1 MLINNKDFIIAHK
14 TQTKHLALKLKFVCF
29 IIYQNTLKETIML
42 NILYNTKSPRCNSSK
57 CFAYWDGKCSALVS
71 SSFKGGCP
79 FFKDKEAKAAEDLRC
94 KDRVEKWK
102 AAQKK

>member
-1 MLINNKDFIIAHK
+1 
-14 TQTKHLALKLKFVCF
+14 
-29 IIYQNTLKETIML
+29 ML

-79 FFKDKEAKAAEDLRC
+79 FFKDKESKAAEDLRC

-102 AAQKK
+102 ASDVRNIRAYLITALYNAPLTIDSFYSAMVNHDMYGSK

>member
-1 MLINNKDFIIAHK
+1 
-14 TQTKHLALKLKFVCF
+14 
-29 IIYQNTLKETIML
+29 ML

-79 FFKDKEAKAAEDLRC
+79 FFKDKEQKELEDLRC
-94 KDRVEKWK
+94 EVRVRQWK
-102 AAQKK
+102 AKQDKKR

>member
-1 MLINNKDFIIAHK
+1 
-14 TQTKHLALKLKFVCF
+14 
-29 IIYQNTLKETIML
+29 ML

-79 FFKDKEAKAAEDLRC
+79 FFKDKEVKATEDLRRPHIEMRYYERNGMLD
-94 KDRVEKWK
+94 DRVWCSRP
-102 AAQKK
+102 

>member
-1 MLINNKDFIIAHK
+1 MITEICLLHNIPKQSK
-14 TQTKHLALKLKFVCF
+14 
-29 IIYQNTLKETIML
+29 KETIML

>member
-1 MLINNKDFIIAHK
+1 
-14 TQTKHLALKLKFVCF
+14 
-29 IIYQNTLKETIML
+29 ML

-102 AAQKK
+102 AAQKKLIRNNSYLSDLQIKVNR

>member
-1 MLINNKDFIIAHK
+1 
-14 TQTKHLALKLKFVCF
+14 
-29 IIYQNTLKETIML
+29 ML
-42 NILYNTKSPRCNSSK
+42 NILYTTKLPHCNSSK
-57 CFAYWDGKCSALVS
+57 FFDYWDGKYSTLVS

-79 FFKDKEAKAAEDLRC
+79 FFKDKEAKVAEDLRC